1 MSGERTKLLLVEDDE
16 VDRLAFER
24 FVKAR
29 QLSYDYVIADSV
41 SSARRVLESESFETV
56 IADFYLGDGD
66 ATDLLR
72 LSLDSP
78 IIITT
83 GAGSEETALAAIK
96 AGAYDY
102 LIKDAARN
110 YLKMLPATVEN
121 AIRNKHTRDLLK
133 RAEDS
138 YRELYEGVPIGLY
151 RTEPGGGIQLANPR
165 LLGMLGYGSFEDI
178 AGVNAE
184 SLFPDG
190 KEGRQRLLGKV
201 EESGGELRG
210 HVFKL
215 KTRGGGEVTVRGNVR
230 AMRSESGETLG
241 YEGAIDDISDQVKAD
256 EILRIMQRAI
266 EASLDG
272 ILITDPRQEHNPVI
286 YCNAA
291 FLRITG
297 YEADEVVD
305 SGIAFLFGNDTDQDG
320 VFLISEAVR
329 GGSPCH
335 VVVRSY
341 TSDGALFWNEMS
353 LAPVFNSSGGLIN
366 YVGIVKDVTERI
378 RSDEELIK
386 RQKLDSLSLLAGGI
400 AHDLNNFLTT
410 ILLNIS
416 LALGLHGQEDD
427 VGTLLSNTEKA
438 CGRMKGLTQQLL
450 TFSKGGEPQ
459 KRLVAIENVISDALL
474 LAPGKAGVEYRV
486 DIEPGLPAS
495 ELDEG
500 QIIQVLSNII
510 MNGVQAMSG
519 NGVLRVSAASVRVSP
534 GGAGAVWLKS
544 GDYVRIE
551 ITDEGVGIPPHLQ
564 GRIFDPYFTTK
575 KDGHG
580 LGLAAAHAI
589 IRNHGGSISVTSEP
603 GSGTTFAILLPAA
616 DGRKEGSA
624 ESHAAAAAPRKGGRI
639 LVIDDESSVGLILKE
654 MLDELG
660 HSAESVTEGDA
671 GLAIYK
677 AASEVG
683 KPFDAVIVDLRL
695 KGRIGGLEVIHLLRE
710 FDPGAK
716 IVASSGYFGSTIES
730 GYARRGINALLGK
743 PFTMDDLVKIL
754 AGIMKDAP
762 PEAS

>member
-41 SSARRVLESESFETV
+41 SSARRALESESFGTV

-190 KEGRQRLLGKV
+190 REGRENLLGKV

-210 HVFKL
+210 HVFRL
-215 KTRGGGEVTVRGNVR
+215 RTRDGGDITVRGNVR
-230 AMRSESGETLG
+230 AMRGESGETLG

-286 YCNAA
+286 YCNPS

-305 SGIAFLFGNDTDQDG
+305 SGIALLFGDDTDQDG
-320 VFLISEAVR
+320 VLLISEAVR
-329 GGSPCH
+329 SGSPCH
-335 VVVRSY
+335 AVVRSY
-341 TSDGALFWNEMS
+341 TRDRTLFWNEMS
-353 LAPVFNSSGGLIN
+353 LAPVLNSRGELIN

-378 RSDEELIK
+378 RSDEELIR

-416 LALGLHGQEDD
+416 LALSLHGPEDD

-438 CGRMKGLTQQLL
+438 CGRMKELTGQLL
-450 TFSKGGEPQ
+450 TFSKGGEPR
-459 KRLVAIENVISDALL
+459 KRPAAIENVISDALL
-474 LAPGKAGVEYRV
+474 LAPGRAGIDYRV
-486 DIEPGLPAS
+486 DVEPGLPS
-495 ELDEG
+495 FELDEG
-500 QIIQVLSNII
+500 QIIRVLSNII
-510 MNGVQAMSG
+510 LNGVQAMSG
-519 NGVLRVSAASVRVSP
+519 EGVLSISARSEKISP
-534 GGAGAVWLKS
+534 GGAGAIWLKS
-544 GDYVRIE
+544 GDYVRIDVA
-551 ITDEGVGIPPHLQ
+551 DEGTGIPPHLQ
-564 GRIFDPYFTTK
+564 GKIFDPYFTTK
-575 KDGHG
+575 DDGHG
-580 LGLAAAHAI
+580 LGLAAANAI
-589 IRNHGGSISVTSEP
+589 IRNHGGNISVASEP
-603 GSGTTFAILLPAA
+603 GAGTTFSILLPAA
-616 DGRKEGSA
+616 QEKVEEGA
-624 ESHAAAAAPRKGGRI
+624 ESPSPAAPGKGGRI

-660 HSAESVTEGDA
+660 YCAEPVTEGDA
-671 GLAIYK
+671 GLAVYK
-677 AASEVG
+677 AAAEVG

-695 KGRIGGLEVIHLLRE
+695 KGRIGGLEVIHLLKE
-710 FDPGAK
+710 FDPGVK
-716 IVASSGYFGSTIES
+716 IVASSGYFGEAIGS